1 MNGKFVDGNNP
12 LAIFISVTLFIV
24 TIIATTIIAANAGT
38 NGAILAF
45 PFAFVDVGVCV
56 GAGYL
61 LTRGK
66 FSADEKGVEFKVG
79 FLKYYYS
86 YSQIL
91 SAKTEVIFENGRYGK
106 IPYVQITLYL
116 KTEETMTFCDQIPRN
131 ESDTLDSM
139 RDYHCKHDFT
149 QLCKYIENRIS

>member
-1 MNGKFVDGNNP
+1 MKGKFVDGNNP

-38 NGAILAF
+38 TGAILTF
-45 PFAFVDVGVCV
+45 PFTFVDVGVCV

-66 FSADEKGVEFKVG
+66 FSANEKGVRFKVG

-86 YSQIL
+86 YRQIV
-91 SAKTEVIFENGRYGK
+91 SVKVETIFEKGRYGR
-106 IPYVQITLYL
+106 IPYVQIALSL
-116 KTEETMTFCDQIPRN
+116 KNGEIMTFCDQIPRN
-131 ESDTLDSM
+131 EADTLDSM
-139 RDYHCKHDFT
+139 RDYQCKHDFT
-149 QLCKYIENRIS
+149 QLAKYIEKHL